1 MNKII
6 NVLGY
11 EQIVDCMGCDI
22 ANHKLIPPG
31 GYVYDDG
38 FINVA
43 ADPEIPIK
51 GFMILGIKTHTNT
64 LNELSEAQ
72 RTQVMKVL
80 DKTIRIIKKVGISE
94 EVLVVQEERASHIH
108 IWIMPI
114 LKWMEKYNK
123 NIKNI
128 KEIFDYAKQNNN
140 EENKREILDCVEKIK
155 KEFEISEKKIR
166 NAAKCYLINDDE
178 ILTIKYKDDNK
189 KAGYYDIPGGKIED
203 GETAEQAALRELKE
217 ETGIIA
223 KNLKNKGILKVEY
236 PDRIFNFKIFLSTEF
251 NGEISPIENNISK
264 WVKIEEL
271 LKEPKILSNIA
282 LLDRKFITGL
292 INEKYNFN
300 MYIMVDEEENILKLD
315 FEIV

>member
-1 MNKII
+1 M
-6 NVLGY
+6 
-11 EQIVDCMGCDI
+11 
-22 ANHKLIPPG
+22 
-31 GYVYDDG
+31 
-38 FINVA
+38 
-43 ADPEIPIK
+43 
-51 GFMILGIKTHTNT
+51 
-64 LNELSEAQ
+64 
-72 RTQVMKVL
+72 
-80 DKTIRIIKKVGISE
+80 E
-94 EVLVVQEERASHIH
+94 E
-108 IWIMPI
+108 
-114 LKWMEKYNK
+114 
-123 NIKNI
+123 
-128 KEIFDYAKQNNN
+128 
-140 EENKREILDCVEKIK
+140 
-155 KEFEISEKKIR
+155 EFEISEKKIR

-203 GETAEQAALRELKE
+203 GETAEQAAIRELKE
-217 ETGIIA
+217 ETGITA